1 MATLEKLED
10 SKIKLK
16 IEVSAEQFEEAT
28 QKAYRTAAHKFAV
41 PGFRKG
47 KAPRRVI
54 ENMYGPMAFFDDAF
68 DVVYPEAYEAAI
80 REHNITPVDR
90 PEVSISD
97 FSQENGLVFEVEVAV
112 KPEVKLGVYKGIE
125 VEKREYNVTDEEV
138 DAALENERTKV
149 ARMIDIDRPA
159 QNGDSVNLDYSG
171 SVDGVKFEGGTAENQ
186 TLILGSNQFIPG
198 FEDQV
203 IGLKAGDEKDI
214 EVTFPEKYHAEA
226 LAGKPAVF
234 HVKVNMIQVK
244 ELPALDDEF
253 AKDVSEFDSLKAFR
267 EAKKAELLERA
278 QADAATQKENEVI
291 GKAVENAE
299 LVIPEAMVLRG
310 IDQVMSDM
318 SYRLSSQGIS
328 IEDYYKYVDT
338 TAEAFREKCR
348 PEAEMRVKSQLV
360 IEAIIKAENIEATK
374 EEIDEKAAAFASQYG
389 DKGDELLKRFTEED
403 KRYFED
409 QIVTEKVIK
418 IMVDSAKETGKK
430 KAPAKAPA
438 KTPAKKAADKSAA
451 EKKEAEKKPD
461 EKAQPAKKPRKTAA
475 VKTEEAAQ
483 DNAAPAKKPA
493 AKKPAAKKPAAKKPT
508 KKTEEKEEA

>member
-10 SKIKLK
+10 SKVKLK

-54 ENMYGPMAFFDDAF
+54 ENIYGPMAFFDDAF
-68 DVVYPEAYEAAI
+68 DVIYPEAYEAAI

-90 PEVSISD
+90 PEVSIAD
-97 FSQENGLVFEVEVAV
+97 FSQENGLVFEVEVVV

-138 DAALENERTKV
+138 GAAMENERSKV
-149 ARMIDIDRPA
+149 ARMVDVDRPA
-159 QNGDSVNLDYSG
+159 ENGDSVNLDYSG

-226 LAGKPAVF
+226 LASKPAVF

-253 AKDVSEFDSLKAFR
+253 AKDVSEYDSLKAFR

-291 GKAVENAE
+291 GKAVDNAE
-299 LVIPEAMVLRG
+299 VAIPEAMVRRG
-310 IDQVMSDM
+310 IDQVVSDL
-318 SYRLSSQGIS
+318 SYRLSAQGIS

-338 TAEAFREKCR
+338 TEEAFREKCR

-389 DKGDELLKRFTEED
+389 DKGGELFKRFTEED

-430 KAPAKAPA
+430 KAPAK
-438 KTPAKKAADKSAA
+438 KTAEKSAA
-451 EKKEAEKKPD
+451 EKKDAEEKPE

-475 VKTEEAAQ
+475 AKTEEAAQ

-493 AKKPAAKKPAAKKPT
+493 KKA
-508 KKTEEKEEA
+508 EEKEEA